1 MRRFAL
7 GSPSPMSINARH
19 CNPLHPNRSRSA
31 YGPNDR
37 RYKLRDAADGYRDVR
52 ELPVLS
58 KNAPMDT
65 KGRLGKGKKEARREV
80 ESRKRAAIT
89 ILTLRRLSFARQD
102 QRDHLGDVGVSCITF
117 TLPLLSPESQL
128 LFFCASL
135 LWRWSLD
142 DHPHAAAFRCGP
154 QRVRSHPPP
163 GRTSDWGR
171 RKA

>member
-1 MRRFAL
+1 MPDIVIRCILTGLEVPTGLTTEDINFETL
-7 GSPSPMSINARH
+7 PMDIAMSVSCPFCQRTH
-19 CNPLHPNRSRSA
+19 PL
-31 YGPNDR
+31 
-37 RYKLRDAADGYRDVR
+37 
-52 ELPVLS
+52 
-58 KNAPMDT
+58 DT

-89 ILTLRRLSFARQD
+89 ILSLRRLSFARQD

-142 DHPHAAAFRCGP
+142 DHSHAAAFLCGP

-163 GRTSDWGR
+163 GRDRAEGEGR
-171 RKA
+171 PE

>member
-1 MRRFAL
+1 
-7 GSPSPMSINARH
+7 
-19 CNPLHPNRSRSA
+19 
-31 YGPNDR
+31 
-37 RYKLRDAADGYRDVR
+37 
-52 ELPVLS
+52 
-58 KNAPMDT
+58 MDT

-89 ILTLRRLSFARQD
+89 ILTLRHLSSARQD
-102 QRDHLGDVGVSCITF
+102 QRDHVGDVGASCITF

-128 LFFCASL
+128 LCFCASL

-142 DHPHAAAFRCGP
+142 DYPHAALAAGKAKA
-154 QRVRSHPPP
+154 RSSTCPKPSPP